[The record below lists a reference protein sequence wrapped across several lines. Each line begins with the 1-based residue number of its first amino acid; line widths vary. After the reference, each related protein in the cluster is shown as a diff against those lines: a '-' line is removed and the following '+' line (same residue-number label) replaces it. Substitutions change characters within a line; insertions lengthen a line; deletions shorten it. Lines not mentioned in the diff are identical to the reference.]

1 MDKRIYIYTI
11 LSIIFL
17 GFAFFQ
23 NATDTKGKNLT
34 AYAQAI
40 QQTLSVHEQQA
51 AMITN
56 TFAQN
61 SAFFEHS
68 DKFQS
73 VISSIQS
80 DKTLPDNKPSSIQ
93 ELANKPFTI
102 LVFKGNQLSAWSNN
116 RIVVSADIEE
126 GFVSLR
132 EGYYHVS
139 KQFYSVDYQCV
150 TLIPIQWHYKIDNQE
165 YLKNRFI
172 ASESIP
178 ETVKILHEK
187 TPFSVTSNKGKSL
200 YLDAEGNA
208 GSADSQYQMFVLLLV
223 GLLFL
228 SALINHIARRLTAVS
243 RPEWSLIFFFLALIA
258 LKCIITYLDFNSR
271 FTLLPLFDK
280 RMNGPSVLDT
290 SPGDMLANIFLLL
303 WLIIFFYR
311 DVKPFQF
318 EKLSFRIKIVLNII
332 FNITIILGL
341 LTIIYFHKG
350 LIMNAKEDFDFEN
363 IYYIRFSGVVT
374 VMSLLL
380 LWAVL
385 FLFNYRIMS
394 NIRRLEMP
402 QPYRVGLLVLSIV
415 LIYPCIAFYEFN
427 IQILLL
433 SLFIFAFITALD
445 FFTDGTD
452 GSQLPWLLVWLIIF
466 SFTSAVLLY
475 KYRLDSDS
483 NDLSNL
489 IKVLS
494 IEKDPHALEDINGI
508 TEAYKIEKDSILTH
522 NQVFEKVN
530 TLFNDH
536 NYLIDNYNFVL
547 LDSLIK
553 GNIVKP
559 RILTDKDSN
568 TVYSAQIPVDST
580 HFYRLEVSKQKTT
593 DFANNIENKSIMRSE
608 PYLGIKA
615 VDKIEY
621 AVFKNGKLKES
632 NSDFYSKSSDISTP
646 RIDTIMSTID
656 NMSCIEYVGHFEND
670 LIIVAKHNYDGGQKV
685 IFLFAYLF
693 IFIAGIAFFI
703 AVLNTFTDMIDGFKF
718 PRHWTMNF
726 KVHATIIGL
735 VLFACIVIACIT
747 FIYSNNATEKRHNT
761 QLEQKMQSIILHTKS
776 IINQSPE
783 KDVDFQALI
792 QPLTA
797 THQVDINFYDPTGHL
812 ITNSDKI
819 VFKKYLKA
827 PILNSIAYDK
837 LRHQIGS
844 YFILED
850 RVGDF
855 TYKSGFARIEK
866 DKQLIAL
873 IEVPNYSREI
883 LKQNDLS
890 NLMGMLMTVYVLL
903 LIPTI
908 MFAYSTTKLIMKP
921 LQEVGEKLREV
932 EYGVTPTKIEW
943 DSKDELGDLI
953 GEYNAMLLKLEESAK
968 IIKEDAQESA
978 WRVMAKQVS
987 HEIKN
992 PLTPMKLRT
1001 QMLNAMAQ
1009 NAEHIELKEYVLK
1022 TTRTLEDQIEA
1033 LNGIA
1038 TRFAD
1043 YAGDIENEKTQLQ
1056 LEEVN
1061 FGDFVNVNASLF
1073 EENEHPNTKLNI
1085 VVPQKENLFVKIDRT
1100 QMTGVLNN
1108 LIKNAIQA
1116 IPEHREGRVDV
1127 FVYEQDG
1134 KVITRICDN
1143 GIGVP
1148 KELLSKIFM
1157 PNFTTKGTGSG
1168 IGLAVSYRSVKDVQG
1183 NLWCESVLGQG
1194 SDFFMELPLEFKM

>member
-11 LSIIFL
+11 LSIVFF
-17 GFAFFQ
+17 GFAFFK
-23 NATDTKGKNLT
+23 NANDTKEHNLT
-34 AYAQAI
+34 VYAQEI
-40 QQTLSVHEQQA
+40 QQTLSVHEDQSA
-51 AMITN
+51 VITN
-56 TFAQN
+56 AFAQN
-61 SAFFEHS
+61 SAFLERS

-73 VISSIQS
+73 ATNNQSIE
-80 DKTLPDNKPSSIQ
+80 

-102 LVFKGNQLSAWSNN
+102 LVFKGKQLSAWSNN
-116 RIVVSADIEE
+116 RTVVSADIEE
-126 GFVSLR
+126 GFVELN

-139 KQFYSVDYQCV
+139 KQFYNDDFQCV
-150 TLIPIQWHYKIDNQE
+150 TLIPIKWHYKIDNQE

-178 ETVKILHEK
+178 ETVEISTTK
-187 TPFSVTSNKGKSL
+187 TAFSFTSNKGKSL
-200 YLDAEGNA
+200 YLDAKDNA
-208 GSADSQYQMFVLLLV
+208 GSANSQYQLFILLLI
-223 GLLFL
+223 GILFL
-228 SALINHIARRLTAVS
+228 CALVNHVARHLILFS
-243 RPEWSLIFFFLALIA
+243 RPEWSLVFFILALTA

-271 FTLLPLFDK
+271 FPLLPLFEK
-280 RMNGPSVLDT
+280 KMNSPSVLDT
-290 SPGDMLANIFLLL
+290 SPGDMLVNIFLLL
-303 WLIIFFYR
+303 WLIVFFYR
-311 DVKPFQF
+311 DVKPLQF
-318 EKLSFRIKIVLNII
+318 EKLPFKLKIVLNII

-374 VMSLLL
+374 VMSLLM
-380 LWAVL
+380 LWVVL

-394 NIRRLEMP
+394 NIRRLEISKS
-402 QPYRVGLLVLSIV
+402 YRVGLLILSIV
-415 LIYPCIAFYEFN
+415 LVYPFVAVYEFN
-427 IQILLL
+427 ISILLL
-433 SLFIFAFITALD
+433 ALFIFAFVTALD

-475 KYRLDSDS
+475 KYRRDSDS
-483 NDLSNL
+483 VELSNL
-489 IKVLS
+489 IKILS
-494 IEKDPHALEDINGI
+494 IEKDPRALEEVSQI
-508 TEAYKIEKDSILTH
+508 TQTYKIEKDSILTR
-522 NQVFEKVN
+522 NQILEKVN
-530 TLFNDH
+530 TLFNSH
-536 NYLIDNYNFVL
+536 NYLVDNYRFVL
-547 LDSLIK
+547 SDSLVK
-553 GNIVKP
+553 GNIVKT
-559 RILTDKDSN
+559 RILTDKDSS
-568 TVYSAQIPVDST
+568 TIYAAQIPVDSSS
-580 HFYRLEVSKQKTT
+580 FYRLEVFKQKMN
-593 DFANNIENKSIMRSE
+593 DFTISGDNRGIMRSE
-608 PYLGIKA
+608 PYLGVREI
-615 VDKIEY
+615 DKIEY

-632 NSDFYSKSSDISTP
+632 NSNFYVSVKEIPKIPKIETFD
-646 RIDTIMSTID
+646 RINDDM
-656 NMSCIEYVGHFEND
+656 CYIEYVGHFENE
-670 LIIVAKHNYDGGQKV
+670 LVIVARHTYDGGQKV

-747 FIYSNNATEKRHNT
+747 FIYSNDATEKRHNT
-761 QLEQKMQSIILHTKS
+761 QLEQKMQSIVTHIQS
-776 IINQSPE
+776 IISQSPE
-783 KDVDFQALI
+783 ESIDFQALVE
-792 QPLTA
+792 PLTA
-797 THQVDINFYDPTGHL
+797 THQVDVNFYDPTGL
-812 ITNSDKI
+812 LVSNSDKI

-827 PILNSIAYDK
+827 PIINSIAYDN
-837 LRHQIGS
+837 LIHQKRGS
-844 YFILED
+844 YFTLED
-850 RVGDF
+850 RIGDF

-866 DKQLIAL
+866 NNQLIAL
-873 IEVPNYSREI
+873 IEVPNYSREL

-908 MFAYSTTKLIMKP
+908 IFAYSTTKLIMKP

-932 EYGVTPTKIEW
+932 GYGVTPTKIEW
-943 DSKDELGDLI
+943 SSKDELGDLI

-968 IIKEDAQESA
+968 VIKEDAQESA

-1038 TRFAD
+1038 TRFGD
-1043 YAGDIENEKTQLQ
+1043 YAGDIDAERPQQLDF
-1056 LEEVN
+1056 EEVN

-1073 EENEHPNTKLNI
+1073 EGNEHPNTKLNI
-1085 VVPQKENLFVKIDRT
+1085 VVPQRESLFVRIDRT

-1143 GIGVP
+1143 GVGVP
-1148 KELLSKIFM
+1148 QELLSKIFM

-1183 NLWCESVLGQG
+1183 NIWCESVLGQG
-1194 SDFFMELPLEFKM
+1194 SDFFIELPLMFKM